1 MRRIGSSLLPGLNCR
16 AWIVLSVIVAVG
28 DAGFNFAAAQEAA
41 KGGGKTGENKTTE
54 KSSPEA
60 VMDYSG
66 AANIHNNGAYDLAI
80 EEWTKFIS
88 TYPADPLTPKAQYYL
103 AVCHVQLKQFAK
115 ATATLQTLLK
125 AKPDFEL
132 AEDAYLNLAWSQYSQ
147 AISGKPETYQTP
159 QATFE
164 TLLQKFPKGKY
175 ADEATY
181 FQGECLYNQGKVR
194 EAIAAYEAV
203 LAKFDRSSHR
213 CDAAYALGVA
223 QEESGQYAQAEK
235 AYDLFLADCGGKPI
249 ATEVRMRKAETML
262 QQGRVAEAVTIFA
275 EVAGIPDFALADHAL
290 MRQADGLVKLDK
302 LAEAAT
308 VYERVTAT
316 YPNSSR
322 LSTAMLAAGRC
333 LFRLEKLPE
342 AAVWFQRIIDG
353 EKPDTSEAAHWLA
366 RIHLR
371 GKRAQDALALVDKVL
386 GQRPDA
392 QWLPQLSFDRADALY
407 ELPDKKAEAVS
418 AFLKFAGDSPQHD
431 LAPQALYSAA
441 FGCLELKQYEPAV
454 QHARNFIGKYPQDRL
469 MPHVKSVA
477 SEGQL
482 LLNQHAEAEKSYRE
496 LVGSFPDQP
505 DVAKW
510 RMRLGLALLLQKKY
524 AEVVAELAPQLAI
537 LKAPEMLAEANFLVA
552 SGHWGLEKYVEAAA
566 SYEASLNA
574 QAQWRQADEALLGLA
589 RAQRKLEKIPEALKT
604 IQKLI
609 DGFPGSAVRDQAFYR
624 RGEFAYAAGDFEQAR
639 SAYEQVATQ
648 WPESSFAPYAIY
660 GQGWSQFKLQR
671 YPKAV
676 EHLTALITKFPQH
689 ALLAEAL
696 YARGMG
702 RRLAGDFAGAIEDL
716 NGFLKTSPDPEK
728 LSHASFERGLA
739 EVSAKQLPAAIASFR
754 QIIKDHPKYDALDKV
769 RYELAWALKSEGMEE
784 QASQEFAALVAA
796 TPKSPL
802 AAESHFHIG
811 EFHYQQREYDQAIKE
826 YAKALPA
833 SQSAEL
839 TEKAAYKSG
848 WAHYQQKQ
856 YEPALDHFKQQLEA
870 APAGTLATDGRFMSA
885 ECLFR
890 LQKFQEAYAS
900 FVAARKAPDLPAKL
914 EVLVLLH
921 GGQAAG
927 QLKMWNESQEL
938 LAALLQKF
946 ADSPYLAE
954 AHYELGRARQNLKQ
968 LDEALKNYEFAAAKS
983 REVVGA
989 RARFMIGEIMFEKK
1003 QFDEAIKQFQRVM
1016 YTYGGEQATADI
1028 KVWQSQAGFEAARC
1042 WEVQIA
1048 AAADPGRKAQCTAEA
1063 KRHYTYVVEK
1073 HPQSSFAT
1081 EARKRLEA
1089 LAKL

>member
-1 MRRIGSSLLPGLNCR
+1 LLLGSLLVSGADFHR
-16 AWIVLSVIVAVG
+16 IM
-28 DAGFNFAAAQEAA
+28 AQESA
-41 KGGGKTGENKTTE
+41 KVDGKNAE

-80 EEWTKFIS
+80 EEWTKFIA
-88 TYPADPLTPKAQYYL
+88 TYPTDPLTPKAQYYL

-115 ATATLQTLLK
+115 AATTLQGLLK

-147 AISGKPETYQTP
+147 AVAGKPETYQMP

-164 TLLQKFPKGKY
+164 NLLQKFPKGKY

-181 FQGECLYNQGKVR
+181 FLGECFYNQGKVR

-203 LAKFDRSSHR
+203 LAKFQGSSHR

-223 QEESGQYAQAEK
+223 QEELGQYAQAEK

-249 ATEVRMRKAETML
+249 ATEVRMRKAEAML
-262 QQGRVAEAVTIFA
+262 QQGRVAEAVTIFG
-275 EVAGIPDFALADHAL
+275 EVAQVQEFALADHAL

-302 LAEAAT
+302 LAEAAG
-308 VYERVTAT
+308 VYERLVAT
-316 YPNSSR
+316 YPNTPR

-333 LFRLEKLPE
+333 LFRLEKLKE
-342 AAVWFQRIIDG
+342 AAAWFQRIVDG
-353 EKPDTSEAAHWLA
+353 EKADAAEAAHWLA

-371 GKRAQDALALVDKVL
+371 NKRAQEALALVDKVL
-386 GQRPDA
+386 GKGLDA
-392 QWLPQLSFDRADALY
+392 QWLPQLNFDRADALY
-407 ELPDKKAEAVS
+407 ELPDRKAEAIVG
-418 AFLKFAGDSPQHD
+418 FLKFAGDSPQHD

-441 FGCLELKQYEPAV
+441 FGCLELKQYEQAV
-454 QHARNFIGKYPQDRL
+454 QHARNFVGKYPQDRL
-469 MPHVKSVA
+469 MPHVKYVA
-477 SEGQL
+477 SDGLL
-482 LLNQHAEAEKSYRE
+482 LLNQQAEAEKSYRE
-496 LVGSFPDQP
+496 LISSFATQP
-505 DVAKW
+505 DIEKW

-524 AEVVAELAPQLAI
+524 AEVVSELLPQLATI
-537 LKAPEMLAEANFLVA
+537 KAPELLAEAHFLVA
-552 SGHWGLEKYVEAAA
+552 SGQWGLEKYADAAA
-566 SYEASLNA
+566 GFEASLAA

-609 DGFPGSAVRDQAFYR
+609 EEFPNSTVRDQAFYR

-639 SAYEQVATQ
+639 VAYAQVIAQ
-648 WPESSFAPYAIY
+648 WPESSYAPYAIY
-660 GQGWSQFKLQR
+660 GQGWSQFKLQQ

-676 EHLTALITKFPQH
+676 EQLTALITRFPQH
-689 ALLAEAL
+689 ALVSEAL

-716 NGFLKTSPDPEK
+716 NSFLKTGPDQEK
-728 LSHASFERGLA
+728 RSHATFERGLA
-739 EVSAKQLPAAIASFR
+739 EVSAKQLPAAIASFQ
-754 QIIKDHPKYDALDKV
+754 QILKDHPKYDSLDKV

-796 TPKSPL
+796 APNSPL

-833 SQSAEL
+833 SPSAEL
-839 TEKAAYKSG
+839 TEKAAYKLG
-848 WAHYQQKQ
+848 WSQYQLKQ
-856 YEPALDHFKQQLEA
+856 YQPALDHFQQQLQS
-870 APAGTLATDGRFMSA
+870 APSGALATDGRFMSA

-890 LQKFQEAYAS
+890 LQKYQEAYAA
-900 FVAARKAPDLPAKL
+900 FVTARKAPDLPAKL

-927 QLKMWNESQEL
+927 QLKMWAESQEL
-938 LAALLQKF
+938 LTALLQKY

-954 AHYELGRARQNLKQ
+954 AHYELGWARQNLKQ

-983 REVVGA
+983 RDAVGA
-989 RARFMIGEIMFEKK
+989 RARFMIGEVMFEKK

-1016 YTYGGEQATADI
+1016 YTYGGEQATADV
-1028 KVWQSQAGFEAARC
+1028 KVWQSQAGYEAARC

-1048 AAADPGRKAQCTAEA
+1048 SAADPGRKAQCMAEA

-1073 HPQSSFAT
+1073 HPQSSFAA
-1081 EARKRLEA
+1081 EARKRLDA